1 MAMETT
7 VDAFRLLTNER
18 LLAEV
23 RLLVARERT
32 ATAVLVASLAEVD
45 LRKLFLDLKY
55 SSLYRFCLQELK
67 LSEGAAYR
75 RIRAARVAKRFPIAL
90 NYLED
95 GSLTLTNITVL
106 APHLTIANHM
116 ALMEAARHKT
126 RAEVERQMAALNPD
140 MLDLVTLRVRVRR
153 ETLDKLRRAQDL
165 LRHVVPSGDAGEILD
180 RALTLLIREVERKKM
195 AKVEHPRPARTG
207 SRRARHIPAAVR
219 RAVTERDGGRC
230 AFVGTQGRC
239 DETGFLEFHHVNPFA
254 LNGET
259 TVDNIELR
267 CRAHNQHEADQMFG
281 GDGGSV
287 VRERAPAYSAS
298 TTGFV

>member
-1 MAMETT
+1 METT
-7 VDAFRLLTNER
+7 IDAFRLLTNEQ

-45 LRKLFLDLKY
+45 QRKLYKGLKY
-55 SSLYRFCLQELK
+55 PSLYKFCMEELK

-75 RIRAARVAKRFPIAL
+75 RIRAARVAEQFPIAL

-95 GSLTLTNITVL
+95 GSITLTNLTVL
-106 APHLTIANHM
+106 SRHLTLANHM
-116 ALMEAARHKT
+116 TLMEAARHKT
-126 RAEVERQMAALNPD
+126 RAEVERQMAALHPD
-140 MLDLVTLRVRVRR
+140 APDLVTLRLRVRR
-153 ETLDKLRRAQDL
+153 ETLDKLRRAKDL
-165 LRHVVPSGDAGEILD
+165 LRHVIPNGDAGEVLD

-207 SRRARHIPAAVR
+207 SRRSRYIPAAVR

-239 DETGFLEFHHVNPFA
+239 DETAFLEFHHVNPFA
-254 LNGET
+254 LNGDA
-259 TVDNIELR
+259 TVDNIQLR
-267 CRAHNQHEADQMFG
+267 CRAHNQHEADQVFG
-281 GDGGSV
+281 GDGGSL
-287 VRERAPAYSAS
+287 VRERPPAYSSS

>member
-1 MAMETT
+1 METT

-55 SSLYRFCLQELK
+55 PSLYKFCIQELK
-67 LSEGAAYR
+67 LSEGSAYR
-75 RIRAARVAKRFPIAL
+75 RIRAARVAELFPIAL

-106 APHLTIANHM
+106 ASHLTIANHM

-140 MLDLVTLRVRVRR
+140 LPDLVTLRLRVRR

-165 LRHVVPSGDAGEILD
+165 LRHVVPTGDAGEVLD
-180 RALTLLIREVERKKM
+180 RALTLLIREIERKKM

-207 SRRARHIPAAVR
+207 SRRTRYIPAAVR
-219 RAVTERDGGRC
+219 RSVTERDGGRC

-239 DETGFLEFHHVNPFA
+239 EETAFLEFHHVHPFA
-254 LNGET
+254 LSGEA

-267 CRAHNQHEADQMFG
+267 CRAHNQHEGNQVFG

-287 VRERAPAYSAS
+287 VRERPPAYSPS